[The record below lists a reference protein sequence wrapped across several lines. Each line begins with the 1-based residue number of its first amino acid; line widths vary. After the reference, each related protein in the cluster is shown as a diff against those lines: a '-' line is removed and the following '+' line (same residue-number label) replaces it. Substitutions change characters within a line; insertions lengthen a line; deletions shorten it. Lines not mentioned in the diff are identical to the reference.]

1 MKLRQTRSRQTR
13 DQILAAAS
21 DLFSR
26 QGYEQTSIDQI
37 ATAAKVAKSSVFAHF
52 GDKTNLLAALGLTE
66 IEQLAEAGRKG
77 VGIDPETPLDTQLVA
92 LLSPWLTY
100 FCREPAFAGLYLS
113 QAAIVTGP
121 YTETFMRLCF
131 EVEDQVAALFIRA
144 YPALTPDEARLYA
157 RGVQALF
164 HEVIVY
170 EMSEGLKQSR
180 PNPAPPQELLAQMLT
195 IWVDGVGHRQSLK
208 D

>member
-13 DQILAAAS
+13 DHILAAAR

-37 ATAAKVAKSSVFAHF
+37 ANAAKVAKSSVFAHF

-77 VGIDPETPLDTQLVA
+77 VGIDPEAMLDTQIGA

-100 FCREPAFAGLYLS
+100 FCREPAFAELYLS

-131 EVEDQVAALFIRA
+131 EVEDQVAALFTRV
-144 YPALTPDEARLYA
+144 YPSLTSGEARLYA
-157 RGVQALF
+157 RGAQALF
-164 HEVIVY
+164 HEVIVF

-180 PNPAPPQELLAQMLT
+180 PNPAPPQQLLSQMLT
-195 IWVDGVGHRQSLK
+195 IWVDGVAHGRALK
-208 D
+208 A

>member
-100 FCREPAFAGLYLS
+100 FCCEPAFAGLYLS

-121 YTETFMRLCF
+121 YTEPLMRLCC
-131 EVEDQVAALFIRA
+131 ELEDQVADLFIPA
-144 YPALTPDEARLYA
+144 YPALTPAAARL
-157 RGVQALF
+157 
-164 HEVIVY
+164 
-170 EMSEGLKQSR
+170 
-180 PNPAPPQELLAQMLT
+180 
-195 IWVDGVGHRQSLK
+195 
-208 D
+208 

>member
-77 VGIDPETPLDTQLVA
+77 VGIDPGARLDTQLVG
-92 LLSPWLTY
+92 LLSSWLTY

-131 EVEDQVAALFIRA
+131 EVEDQVAVLFTRT
-144 YPALTPDEARLYA
+144 YPSLTPGESRLYA

-164 HEVIVY
+164 HEVIVF

-180 PNPAPPQELLAQMLT
+180 PNPAPPQELLSQMLT
-195 IWVDGVGHRQSLK
+195 IWVDGVAHRQSLK

>member
-77 VGIDPETPLDTQLVA
+77 VGIDPGARLDTQLVG
-92 LLSPWLTY
+92 LLRPWLTY
-100 FCREPAFAGLYLS
+100 FCHEPAFAGLYLS

-144 YPALTPDEARLYA
+144 YPSLTPGEARLYA

-164 HEVIVY
+164 HEVIVF

-180 PNPAPPQELLAQMLT
+180 PNPAPPQELLSQMLT
-195 IWVDGVGHRQSLK
+195 IWVDGVAHRQALK

>member
-13 DQILAAAS
+13 DHILAAAR

-37 ATAAKVAKSSVFAHF
+37 ANAAKVAKSSVFAHF

-77 VGIDPETPLDTQLVA
+77 VGIDPEAMLATQIGA

-100 FCREPAFAGLYLS
+100 FCREPAFAELYLS

-131 EVEDQVAALFIRA
+131 EVEDQVAALFTRV
-144 YPALTPDEARLYA
+144 YPSLTSGEARLYA
-157 RGVQALF
+157 RGAQALF
-164 HEVIVY
+164 HEVIVF

-180 PNPAPPQELLAQMLT
+180 PNPAPPQQLLSQMLT
-195 IWVDGVGHRQSLK
+195 IWVDGVAHRRALK
-208 D
+208 A

>member
-13 DQILAAAS
+13 DQILAAAR

-77 VGIDPETPLDTQLVA
+77 VGIDAATQLDIQLVG

-100 FCREPAFAGLYLS
+100 FCREPAFAELYLS

-131 EVEDQVAALFIRA
+131 EVEDQVAALFTRA
-144 YPALTPDEARLYA
+144 YPSLQSGEARLYA

-164 HEVIVY
+164 HEVIVF

-208 D
+208 A